1 MRRTFFYL
9 LAILSVFQNI
19 SAEIGHQSDG
29 TNYSSDGVLAYEENR
44 HGKDGALFLDPCF
57 IPKLENLDGQI
68 LLDAGCGAGPWAFYA
83 AKNGAMVY
91 GIDIQPGMIERANVG
106 AIKEGLEMQT
116 HFLVGSV
123 SELPYSDHF
132 FHNAISINVGCNLPI
147 NVFSAHFHE
156 LNRTLKVGGVAT
168 ITAPA
173 SFGTLFTN
181 GSDPSMI
188 RKKID
193 TALFSIGNPNNSAKI
208 SDELNKLD
216 EVLRAT
222 FAFRDGKL
230 TLIEDENELIEGES
244 IWRKIPGLVVP
255 NYYHSEESY
264 LNTIMS
270 SGLMIEKIDRRQFQ
284 SEDEWQKYSTEL
296 GREYIDHHPFVVF
309 HLRKK

>member
-1 MRRTFFYL
+1 M
-9 LAILSVFQNI
+9 
-19 SAEIGHQSDG
+19 
-29 TNYSSDGVLAYEENR
+29 
-44 HGKDGALFLDPCF
+44 
-57 IPKLENLDGQI
+57 
-68 LLDAGCGAGPWAFYA
+68 
-83 AKNGAMVY
+83 
-91 GIDIQPGMIERANVG
+91 
-106 AIKEGLEMQT
+106 
-116 HFLVGSV
+116 
-123 SELPYSDHF
+123 
-132 FHNAISINVGCNLPI
+132 
-147 NVFSAHFHE
+147 
-156 LNRTLKVGGVAT
+156 
-168 ITAPA
+168 
-173 SFGTLFTN
+173 
-181 GSDPSMI
+181 
-188 RKKID
+188 
-193 TALFSIGNPNNSAKI
+193 
-208 SDELNKLD
+208 NKLD